1 MSAPFDV
8 NRVREQFPILAQNI
22 GKRPL
27 VYLDNGATTQK
38 PRVVIDA
45 LTRFYEHDNANIHRA
60 VHTLGAR
67 ATQAYEASRGAVKR
81 LLNAASDSEIIFT
94 RGTTEAVNLV
104 AHSFVRPRLSPGDE
118 VLVTQME
125 HHANL
130 VPWHLVAE
138 ATGAR
143 VTFVPLKDDGTLSLD
158 LLPSLLTPRT
168 KFFAFS
174 HVSNALGTVNPVDE
188 MVRAARERGIPTL
201 IDGAQAVAHL
211 PPSAFDVQA
220 LGCDFYT
227 FSGHKL
233 YGPTGIGALY
243 GKREHLTVMP
253 PYQGGGDMIHEVFV
267 DRSTYAAPPARFEAG
282 TPNIAGAVG
291 LGAAIDWYLDLDL
304 EGAHAHEDKL
314 LKRVTDG
321 LGALQG
327 VRIIGQAKDK
337 IAVLS
342 FVLDAAHAH
351 DAATILDRHGIAV
364 RAGHHCAQPVMN
376 YFGLAATLRASFS
389 VYNTETEVDSLI
401 AAVTRVLTMFSE

>member
-314 LKRVTDG
+314 LKRATDG

>member
-1 MSAPFDV
+1 MIAPFDV

-38 PRVVIDA
+38 PQVVIDA

-67 ATQAYEASRGAVKR
+67 ATQAYETSRGAVKR

-174 HVSNALGTVNPVDE
+174 QVSNALGTVNPVDE

-291 LGAAIDWYLDLDL
+291 LGTAIDWYLDLDL

-314 LKRVTDG
+314 LKRATDG

-401 AAVTRVLTMFSE
+401 AAVARVLTMFSE